1 MNISEEI
8 RKIIENI
15 NKSTKIFQEDLDI
28 NLDEQLDDIFSI
40 FKEKLEQEIK
50 NMKKSTDEFK
60 DNINKSNE
68 KNNGF
73 SQTSKEHFKELDDII
88 KNFDDKIVCSVNFLL
103 DEIKK
108 LILENNE
115 VTNKKFEE
123 LQEKINLISESE
135 KNYIKEIS
143 NNTENK
149 LLDMQ
154 KKISDAQISTE
165 EKLEIINNKNKDKY
179 MIIISAVNM
188 VLLIVSIIIN
198 ILS

>member
-73 SQTSKEHFKELDDII
+73 SQTSNEHFKELEDII

>member
-165 EKLEIINNKNKDKY
+165 EKLEIINKKNKDKY